1 MINSGTQIRKA
12 IISAIKT
19 AVTPVPVYSI
29 MPPDSVMKYILVQ
42 NMTENALDEK
52 RAFLNQ
58 GFISISI
65 VEKFTGRDG
74 DFDAVNDLA
83 DIIINAITPDRLNTF
98 GNVDYLNIFSLRF
111 ESNTESL
118 FDTSPGRTAIKSLRL
133 AYFVQST

>member
-12 IISAIKT
+12 IIETIKFLL
-19 AVTPVPVYSI
+19 TPVPVYSI
-29 MPPDSVMKYILVQ
+29 MPPDSVMKYVLVQ

-74 DFDAVNDLA
+74 DFDTVNDLA
-83 DIIINAITPDRLNTF
+83 DTIISAITPDRLNTF